1 MYHCIFID
9 MAKTR
14 IFLLLFAFTLYSSS
28 CSSDDPVKITP
39 TILLSDQEIMEGNA
53 GAVTLSY
60 PVKLKEAVDTDIL
73 VSYATDDGSAFQNLD
88 YVKKSGNLTIPAGSV
103 EATLSIEIKP
113 DQIKEGNEVFRLKFN
128 ANPGVTMQK
137 STATI
142 TIVNDD
148 SDLPYTTEDYS
159 TPAAYQGWTLSWAD
173 EFDAASING
182 AWWTHE
188 IGGGGWGNNEL
199 EYYTNSPENSCIED
213 GNLIIEARNDTWDGQ
228 HQYTSARMIS
238 KGKKSFGSSRTDI
251 RARLPYGQGIW
262 PALWMLGN
270 SIDTKSWPACGEIDI
285 MELIG
290 NLPSTSH
297 ATVHWGAD
305 GANHKYKGNS
315 YVLGEG
321 IFHDRYHVFSVVRE
335 LNQMWFFVDDIL
347 IYQFS
352 SKDLESQPNPFN
364 DDYFFI
370 FNVAIGGNWPGNP
383 DETTVFPQQMAVDY
397 IRVFEKN

>member
-1 MYHCIFID
+1 MT
-9 MAKTR
+9 KTR
-14 IFLLLFAFTLYSSS
+14 IILSSIAFTVFINS
-28 CSSDDPVKITP
+28 CASDDDPAEITP
-39 TILLSDQEIMEGNA
+39 KIQLSDQEIMEGDD
-53 GAVTLSY
+53 GTVTLNF
-60 PVKLKEAVDTDIL
+60 VVELQEAVDTDVL

-88 YVKKSGNLTIPAGSV
+88 YVMKSGSLTLPAGSM
-103 EATLSIEIKP
+103 EATLSIEIMP
-113 DQIKEGNEVFRLKFN
+113 DQIKEGNEVFRLKFEVD
-128 ANPGVTMQK
+128 PGVTLQK
-137 STATI
+137 STVTI

-159 TPAAYQGWTLSWAD
+159 TPANYQGWTQSWAD
-173 EFDAASING
+173 EFEAVTING
-182 AWWTHE
+182 IWWTHE

-199 EYYTNSPENSCIED
+199 EYYTNGSENSRIED

-228 HQYTSARMIS
+228 HQYTSARMIT

-290 NLPSTSH
+290 KQPATSH
-297 ATVHWGAD
+297 ATVHWGSD
-305 GANHKYKGNS
+305 FANHKYTGNS
-315 YVLGEG
+315 YNLSDE
-321 IFHDRYHVFSVVRE
+321 IFHDRYHVFSIVRE
-335 LNQMWFFVDDIL
+335 LNQIWFYVDDIL

-352 SKDLESQPNPFN
+352 SKDLQGQPNPFN

-383 DETTVFPQQMAVDY
+383 DGTTVFPQRMEVDY
-397 IRVFEKN
+397 IRVFEKE